1 MTAVPDLKWAVRA
14 FARTPGFTA
23 VAVLTLGLGIGATTA
38 IFSVV
43 HGVLM
48 KPLPYR
54 DSGRL
59 ANIWV
64 DLGVGN
70 QSLPAVSPG
79 DFRDY
84 QQRSRLFES
93 FAAATGA
100 QLAGVNGA
108 LRAADGSETERV
120 DVTPVS
126 ANFFTLMGADPDP
139 RTSLSSR
146 RRDTR
151 RSAGRDP
158 FRTASGSVTT
168 AATQRSSAARFGS
181 MASTTLWSACCPRRS
196 ACSSRSRRSS

>member
-1 MTAVPDLKWAVRA
+1 
-14 FARTPGFTA
+14 
-23 VAVLTLGLGIGATTA
+23 
-38 IFSVV
+38 
-43 HGVLM
+43 M

-126 ANFFTLMGADPDP
+126 ANFFTLMGADPI
-139 RTSLSSR
+139 L
-146 RRDTR
+146 
-151 RSAGRDP
+151 GRHFLP
-158 FRTASGSVTT
+158 KT
-168 AATQRSSAARFGS
+168 
-181 MASTTLWSACCPRRS
+181 STTNVPLLSA
-196 ACSSRSRRSS
+196 SRCQGRCVHAPTIGAHLSMKWNAGCWRFRA